1 MSGISIR
8 KISIT
13 DIQADA
19 IVNAANS
26 GLQAGGGVC
35 GAIFKKAGYQ
45 KLQAACDA
53 IGHCDTGKAVITPA
67 FGMTNAKYIIHAV
80 GPIWQGGDHHEPQLL
95 YGAYQSSL
103 KLAVDHGCSSI
114 AFPLISAGIYGYPLE
129 GAWRK
134 AIQACRDYLQ
144 KNPEA
149 EIDIVFAVLDEKV
162 MYTGRQVLHDQ
173 APDLATACAD
183 DWKTTPM
190 PDKHDTFTLKR
201 TFTDQQMQI
210 LRRGHIP
217 QEMEDKW
224 FWYME
229 GDTLYAH
236 RSWTGICIYSVKFT
250 GKTSAVVTVNREP
263 EQYGETSIEE
273 DYKRLNDLLNWWTG
287 STYDYYSEWLS
298 ETVNTLKKSG
308 QIGDTL
314 KVNDRMVSAVYF
326 HLPEEPDGYLSNWY
340 RAEFDLDGIHFTSTE
355 QYIMYRK
362 CTLLGDQASAKAVL
376 ATDDPEKQQA
386 IGQKA
391 QGYIGNLWAGSRQ
404 MIAAKGLMAK
414 FSQNEDLKQ
423 QLLSTGDS
431 WLVECA
437 GSDKVWACGVRL
449 NDDRR
454 RDIANWTGTNI
465 LGFALMQV
473 REMLK
478 NEET

>member
-67 FGMTNAKYIIHAV
+67 FGMTNARYIIHAV
-80 GPIWQGGDHHEPQLL
+80 GPIWQDGNHHEPQQL
-95 YGAYQSSL
+95 YSAYQSSL

-134 AIQACRDYLQ
+134 AIQACRDYQQ
-144 KNPEA
+144 KNPA
-149 EIDIVFAVLDEKV
+149 VEIDIVFAVLDEKV
-162 MYTGRQVLHDQ
+162 MHLGRQVLHDQ

-190 PDKHDTFTLKR
+190 PDKHDTFTLRR

-210 LRRGHIP
+210 LRKGHIP

-250 GKTSAVVTVNREP
+250 GKDSAVVTVNREP

-273 DYKRLNDLLNWWTG
+273 DYKRLN
-287 STYDYYSEWLS
+287 
-298 ETVNTLKKSG
+298 TLKKSG
-308 QIGDTL
+308 QIGDML
-314 KVNDRMVSAVYF
+314 KVNDRTVSAVYF

-414 FSQNEDLKQ
+414 FSQNDDLKQ

-437 GSDKVWACGVRL
+437 GSDKVWACGIRL
-449 NDDRR
+449 KDDSR

>member
-13 DIQADA
+13 DIKADA

-26 GLQAGGGVC
+26 GLQVGGGVC

-45 KLQAACDA
+45 KLQAACDD

-67 FGMTNAKYIIHAV
+67 FGLTNAKYIIHAV
-80 GPIWQGGDHHEPQLL
+80 GPIWQDGHHHEPQKL
-95 YGAYQSSL
+95 YDAYQSSL
-103 KLAVDHGCSSI
+103 KLAVDHGCSTV

-144 KNPEA
+144 KNPGV
-149 EIDIVFAVLDEKV
+149 EIDIIFTVLDDKV
-162 MYTGRQVLHDQ
+162 MNIGKQVLHDQ

-183 DWKTTPM
+183 DWEITPM
-190 PDKHDTFTLKR
+190 PEKHDTFTLKR
-201 TFTDQQMQI
+201 PFTDEQMQI

-217 QEMEDKW
+217 KEMEDKW

-229 GDTLYAH
+229 GNTLYAH
-236 RSWTGICIYSVKFT
+236 RSWTGFCIYSVEFT
-250 GKTSAVVTVNREP
+250 GKDSAIVTVNRDA
-263 EQYGETSIEE
+263 EQYGETSVEE

-298 ETVNTLKKSG
+298 ETVNSLKKSG

-314 KVNDRMVSAVYF
+314 KVNDRTVSAVYF
-326 HLPEEPDGYLSNWY
+326 HRPEEPDGYLSNWFC
-340 RAEFDLDGIHFTSTE
+340 AEFDLDGIHFTSTE

-362 CTLLGDQASAKAVL
+362 CMLLGNQASAKEVL
-376 ATDDPEKQQA
+376 ATDDPEKQQT

-391 QGYIGNLWAGSRQ
+391 QGYIGNLWAGSCQ
-404 MIAAKGLMAK
+404 VIAVKGLMAK

-423 QLLSTGDS
+423 RLLSTGDS

-437 GSDKVWACGVRL
+437 GSDKVWVCGVRL
-449 NDDRR
+449 KDDRR
-454 RDIANWTGTNI
+454 HDIANWTGTNI

-473 REMLK
+473 RERLK
-478 NEET
+478 NGA

>member
-35 GAIFKKAGYQ
+35 GAIFKKAGYK

-53 IGHCDTGKAVITPA
+53 IGHCDTGKAVIAPA
-67 FGMTNAKYIIHAV
+67 FGLANAKYIIHAV
-80 GPIWQGGDHHEPQLL
+80 GPIWQDGHHHEPQKL
-95 YGAYQSSL
+95 YDAYQSSL
-103 KLAVDHGCSSI
+103 KLAVDHECSSI

-134 AIQACRDYLQ
+134 AIQACRDFLQ
-144 KNPEA
+144 KNPET
-149 EIDIVFAVLDEKV
+149 EIDIVFTVLDDKA
-162 MYTGRQVLHDQ
+162 MHTGRQVLHD
-173 APDLATACAD
+173 
-183 DWKTTPM
+183 
-190 PDKHDTFTLKR
+190 
-201 TFTDQQMQI
+201 
-210 LRRGHIP
+210 
-217 QEMEDKW
+217 
-224 FWYME
+224 
-229 GDTLYAH
+229 
-236 RSWTGICIYSVKFT
+236 
-250 GKTSAVVTVNREP
+250 
-263 EQYGETSIEE
+263 
-273 DYKRLNDLLNWWTG
+273 
-287 STYDYYSEWLS
+287 
-298 ETVNTLKKSG
+298 

-314 KVNDRMVSAVYF
+314 KVNDRTVSAVYF

-362 CTLLGDQASAKAVL
+362 CTLLGDRTSAIAVL
-376 ATDDPEKQQA
+376 ATDDPEEQQT
-386 IGQKA
+386 IGHNA

-404 MIAAKGLMAK
+404 VIAVKGLMAK

-423 QLLSTGDS
+423 QLLSIGDS

-437 GSDKVWACGVRL
+437 GSDKVWACGIRL
-449 NDDRR
+449 ADDKR
-454 RDIANWTGTNI
+454 RDTANWTGTNI

-473 REMLK
+473 RERLK
-478 NEET
+478 NGE

>member
-1 MSGISIR
+1 M
-8 KISIT
+8 
-13 DIQADA
+13 
-19 IVNAANS
+19 
-26 GLQAGGGVC
+26 
-35 GAIFKKAGYQ
+35 
-45 KLQAACDA
+45 
-53 IGHCDTGKAVITPA
+53 
-67 FGMTNAKYIIHAV
+67 
-80 GPIWQGGDHHEPQLL
+80 
-95 YGAYQSSL
+95 
-103 KLAVDHGCSSI
+103 DHGCSSI

-134 AIQACRDYLQ
+134 AIQACRDYQQ
-144 KNPEA
+144 KNPA
-149 EIDIVFAVLDEKV
+149 VEIDIVFAVLDEKV
-162 MYTGRQVLHDQ
+162 MHLGRQVLHDQ
-173 APDLATACAD
+173 APELATACAD

-190 PDKHDTFTLKR
+190 PDKHDTFTLRR

-210 LRRGHIP
+210 LRKGHIP

-250 GKTSAVVTVNREP
+250 GKDSAVVTVNREP

-308 QIGDTL
+308 QIGDML
-314 KVNDRMVSAVYF
+314 KVNDRTVSAVYF

-414 FSQNEDLKQ
+414 FSQNDDLKQ

-437 GSDKVWACGVRL
+437 GSDKVWACGIRL
-449 NDDRR
+449 KDDSR